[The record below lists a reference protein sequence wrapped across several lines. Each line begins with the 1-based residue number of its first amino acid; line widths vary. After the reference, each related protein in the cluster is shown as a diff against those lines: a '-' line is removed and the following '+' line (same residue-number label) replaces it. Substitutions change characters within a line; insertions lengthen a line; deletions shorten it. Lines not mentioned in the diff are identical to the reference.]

1 MSKPVIIFTASAGVN
16 NITPENKL
24 RVNYDTGLSE
34 LRDSFNCVV
43 DSVSGAMKRRKGWKV
58 KETFAG
64 AKNLFSSS
72 SLTLFVSE
80 NYLYE
85 VTEDFTFFTLIDNL
99 NTEDEDGNKLEM
111 VFGEVAGRVY
121 FTNGIDSGFV
131 TEDGTA
137 TSWEMPPE
145 YYGPVTQRTLQGP
158 PEGILKILSFK
169 GRLLCLLAKY
179 IIYSERWD
187 YGSFA
192 LADNHWPFP
201 VTIDAEVAG
210 KDCVYVGTT
219 AGVFTLLGDDAAIA
233 EKHKVSDDI
242 MLKGSLKSY
251 ELKNA
256 DGALFS
262 AVIWVGNTGIYI
274 GDAAGKVVCITENKF
289 KFETNPVA
297 WASVINDEYWCKFE
311 EVDKDV
317 KGIYVNLTRSSCG
330 FFSGLSFTGVGKA
343 GKTVVG
349 LTEAGEVCE
358 VFGYNNNDNE
368 DAIQAYFDIP
378 KTDFGIDNPKRL
390 RKVKIGYKSTGDLQ
404 LFVITGA
411 GYLKCYDIPFNA
423 SVLGQQS
430 IQVNCE
436 RMLPARY
443 IGFRIRNVDDCYF
456 TFDSCIALPVI
467 VNDRT
472 RN

>member
-1 MSKPVIIFTASAGVN
+1 MSKPVTVFTTSAGVN

-24 RVNYDTGLSE
+24 QVNYETGLSE

-43 DSVSGAMKRRKGWKV
+43 DSVSGAMKRRKGWKI
-58 KETFAG
+58 KETFVG
-64 AKNLFSSS
+64 AKNLFNSSL
-72 SLTLFVSE
+72 LTLFVHE

-85 VTEDFTFFTLIDNL
+85 VDEDFNFFTLIDNL

-121 FTNGIDSGFV
+121 FTNGIDSGFI
-131 TEDGTA
+131 TEDGTV
-137 TSWEMPPE
+137 TPWEMPPE

-192 LADNHWPFP
+192 LADNYWPFP

-219 AGVFTLLGDDAAIA
+219 NGVFALLGDDAATV
-233 EKHKVSDDI
+233 ERNKVSDDI
-242 MLKGSLKSY
+242 MIKGSLKSY

-256 DGALFS
+256 DGVLFS
-262 AVIWVGNTGIYI
+262 AVIWVGSTGIYI
-274 GDAAGKVVCITENKF
+274 GDEAGKVVCITENKF

-330 FFSGLSFTGVGKA
+330 FFSDFAFTGVGKA

-349 LTEAGEVCE
+349 LTAAGEICE
-358 VFGYNNNDNE
+358 VFGYNKFDNG

-378 KTDFGIDNPKRL
+378 KTDLGIDNAKRV
-390 RKVKIGYKSTGDLQ
+390 RKFKLGFWSDGNLQ
-404 LFVITGA
+404 LFIIA
-411 GYLKCYDIPFNA
+411 GSGNLTVYNIEANFLSLYTQSLTVNA
-423 SVLGQQS
+423 R
-430 IQVNCE
+430 
-436 RMLPARY
+436 RMLPSRY
-443 IGFRIRNVDDCYF
+443 IGFRVWNVEGSDF
-456 TFDSCIALPVI
+456 IVDSGIAIPVI
-467 VNDRT
+467 VSDRKH
-472 RN
+472 N